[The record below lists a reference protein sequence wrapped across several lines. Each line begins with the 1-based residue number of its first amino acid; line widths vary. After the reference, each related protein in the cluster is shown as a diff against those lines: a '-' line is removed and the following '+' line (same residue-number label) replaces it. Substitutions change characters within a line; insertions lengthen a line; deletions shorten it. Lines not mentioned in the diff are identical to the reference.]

1 MSWTIQ
7 WGLVSL
13 QLNNTFCPF
22 ADNHNH
28 AISYNLHIQR
38 RGTLDNIQK
47 SVALLNTNSETS
59 EKESKKK
66 KSLLKSCQKIKYLET
81 NLTKEVEDLNAE
93 KYSTLIKETRDESKK
108 WNDIPCSW
116 VGRIN
121 VVKMAILPRVIY
133 RFNVILDSFQR
144 TRINNTKIYM
154 KS

>member
-1 MSWTIQ
+1 M
-7 WGLVSL
+7 
-13 QLNNTFCPF
+13 
-22 ADNHNH
+22 
-28 AISYNLHIQR
+28 
-38 RGTLDNIQK
+38 
-47 SVALLNTNSETS
+47 
-59 EKESKKK
+59 
-66 KSLLKSCQKIKYLET
+66 
-81 NLTKEVEDLNAE
+81 EDLNAE

-154 KS
+154 ES